1 MLKNSYFNLFILK
14 VLGFFKEWI
23 LLVFW
28 LWRIKFRSVLVWIFF
43 VGLFVFI
50 RVIVLVKFFLL
61 WFFSL
66 LKIFCIYLLG
76 FIIRFFFVDFVC
88 SEEEYWKYS
97 LFLLFLI
104 YLVNIILFFLLLR
117 KRSLLLEWKNLYFVI
132 VNFGNSFVLFKEYNF
147 ENFKLFRSIVIF
159 KSLIYDVKCWILLL
173 LKFYVVNIWKLKKK
187 I

>member
-1 MLKNSYFNLFILK
+1 MYFNLYINILYVFIEIILWKKDVGNMLKNSYFNLFILK

-66 LKIFCIYLLG
+66 L
-76 FIIRFFFVDFVC
+76 
-88 SEEEYWKYS
+88 
-97 LFLLFLI
+97 
-104 YLVNIILFFLLLR
+104 
-117 KRSLLLEWKNLYFVI
+117 
-132 VNFGNSFVLFKEYNF
+132 
-147 ENFKLFRSIVIF
+147 
-159 KSLIYDVKCWILLL
+159 
-173 LKFYVVNIWKLKKK
+173 
-187 I
+187 

>member
-1 MLKNSYFNLFILK
+1 MYFIIYILYNIMYFNLYINILYVFIEIILWKKDVGNMLKNSYFNLFILK

-76 FIIRFFFVDFVC
+76 FFIRFFFVDFVC
-88 SEEEYWKYS
+88 SEEEYWKCS

-104 YLVNIILFFLLLR
+104 YLVNKILFFLLLR
-117 KRSLLLEWKNLYFVI
+117 K
-132 VNFGNSFVLFKEYNF
+132 
-147 ENFKLFRSIVIF
+147 
-159 KSLIYDVKCWILLL
+159 
-173 LKFYVVNIWKLKKK
+173 
-187 I
+187 

>member
-1 MLKNSYFNLFILK
+1 MYFNLYINILYEFIEIILWKKDVGNMLKNSYFNLFILK

-66 LKIFCIYLLG
+66 L
-76 FIIRFFFVDFVC
+76 
-88 SEEEYWKYS
+88 
-97 LFLLFLI
+97 
-104 YLVNIILFFLLLR
+104 
-117 KRSLLLEWKNLYFVI
+117 
-132 VNFGNSFVLFKEYNF
+132 
-147 ENFKLFRSIVIF
+147 
-159 KSLIYDVKCWILLL
+159 
-173 LKFYVVNIWKLKKK
+173 
-187 I
+187 

>member
-1 MLKNSYFNLFILK
+1 M
-14 VLGFFKEWI
+14 GFFKEWI

-28 LWRIKFRSVLVWIFF
+28 SWRIKFRSVLVWIFF

-76 FIIRFFFVDFVC
+76 FFIRFFFVDFVC
-88 SEEEYWKYS
+88 SEEEYWKCS

-104 YLVNIILFFLLLR
+104 YLVNIILLFLLLR

-147 ENFKLFRSIVIF
+147 ENFKLFWSIVIF
-159 KSLIYDVKCWILLL
+159 KSLLYDVKCWILLL

-187 I
+187 YKKIF